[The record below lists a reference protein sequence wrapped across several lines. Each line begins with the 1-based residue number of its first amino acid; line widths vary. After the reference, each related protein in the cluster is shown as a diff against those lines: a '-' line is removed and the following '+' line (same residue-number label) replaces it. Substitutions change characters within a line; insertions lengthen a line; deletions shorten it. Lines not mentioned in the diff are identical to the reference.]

1 MSEQKRYKRICV
13 PIDGSGWAKR
23 AVPHAI
29 DIARTNGAEV
39 ILLHVF
45 QPPAADFIDQ
55 VALAGQ
61 DAQIDAARQQMKQ
74 SLMGIRN
81 ELRDE
86 GVEVRVQWIEGQGVA
101 HLICDYINVEG
112 VDLVV
117 MSTHGRSGLVRFL
130 FGSVA
135 NQVMQGIKAPVM
147 LIRPDDADQ

>member
-23 AVPHAI
+23 AIPHAV
-29 DIARTNGAEV
+29 DIARANNAEI
-39 ILLHVF
+39 ILLHIF
-45 QPPAADFIDQ
+45 QPPAAEFIDQ

-61 DAQIDAARQQMKQ
+61 ENQIDLARQQMKQ
-74 SLMGIRN
+74 YLMGLRN

-86 GVEVRVQWIEGQGVA
+86 NIDVRVQWVEGQGVSN
-101 HLICDYINVEG
+101 LICDYVNGEG
-112 VDLVV
+112 IDLVV
-117 MSTHGRSGLVRFL
+117 MSTHGRSGIARFL

-147 LIRPDDADQ
+147 LIRPDDADG